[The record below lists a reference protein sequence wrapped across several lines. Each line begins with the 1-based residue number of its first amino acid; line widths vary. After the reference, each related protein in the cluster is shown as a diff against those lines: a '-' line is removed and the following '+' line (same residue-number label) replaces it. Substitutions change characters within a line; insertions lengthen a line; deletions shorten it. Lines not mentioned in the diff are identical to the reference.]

1 MELVTSQVKVESLKP
16 VEEADFGFD
25 ADKQAAKMPGTIGS
39 VRFPSSVFARRGTVT
54 GKGVTTA
61 MTNEVT
67 SFQLAIKPLSSSVV
81 PSFPISFVSCQ
92 LTPLSGS
99 CPSDCDVKET
109 HGGMYKVT
117 YTPTS
122 RGPHQLRVRVGGIE
136 IPGSPFTVCVSPTPA
151 MRGTPVQTITGLD
164 GPRFVALSCDDKL
177 IVTER
182 GRHCVTILDKHGK
195 KIKSFGSRGS
205 ADGQFQYPT
214 GVTVT
219 PDNHILVVDRDN
231 ARVQKFAM
239 DGSFVAAVGSKEN
252 GKRRFSSPE
261 NIVVHP
267 SGQMLVADCYN
278 HSIQVLNPDLS
289 FSHSF
294 GSCGSQ
300 AGQFKYPYDM
310 SIDDEGMVYVTDC
323 GNNRVQ
329 KFTLQGEFVAQ
340 ITGEMHYPTGIAIDG
355 NNILYVSN
363 IQFVSM
369 FDRNGKFL
377 RKFGKSG
384 SGDAEFNY
392 PYGVV
397 VNKNGDLYVCD
408 FCNHRIVVY

>member
-1 MELVTSQVKVESLKP
+1 M
-16 VEEADFGFD
+16 
-25 ADKQAAKMPGTIGS
+25 
-39 VRFPSSVFARRGTVT
+39 T

-61 MTNEVT
+61 MANKAT
-67 SFQLAIKPLSSSVV
+67 SFQLAIKPLSTSVV
-81 PSFPISFVSCQ
+81 PSFPVSVVSCQ

-99 CPSDCDVKET
+99 CPSDCNVKET
-109 HGGMYKVT
+109 RGGMYKVT

-136 IPGSPFTVCVSPTPA
+136 IPGSPFTVHVSPSPA
-151 MRGTPVQTITGLD
+151 MRGTPVRTITGLSK
-164 GPRFVALSCDDKL
+164 PRFVALSDDDKL
-177 IVTER
+177 IVTEY
-182 GRHCVTILDKHGK
+182 GCHCVTILDKHGK

-267 SGQMLVADCYN
+267 SGQVLVADCPN
-278 HSIQVLNPDLS
+278 HRVQVLNPDLS

-294 GSCGSQ
+294 GSRGSQ
-300 AGQFKYPYDM
+300 AGQFNGPCDV
-310 SIDDEGMVYVTDC
+310 STDDEGMVYVTDC
-323 GNNRVQ
+323 NNDRVQ

-340 ITGEMHYPTGIAIDG
+340 IKGKMNDPTGIAIDG
-355 NNILYVSN
+355 SNILYVSN
-363 IQFVSM
+363 DHCVSM
-369 FDRNGKFL
+369 FDTNGKFL
-377 RKFGKSG
+377 GKFGKRG
-384 SGDAEFNY
+384 SGDAEFNI
-392 PYGVV
+392 PLGVV
-397 VNKNGDLYVCD
+397 VDNNGDLYVCD
-408 FCNHRIVVY
+408 RDNNRIVVY